1 MYSQGT
7 PAMGRKGV
15 SYYGTTSGRYRQR
28 RTSQEGVR
36 LIQLAVCLALFLTV
50 FLWNGVFPQR
60 MVQVRNNILALISN
74 DLDFETALASL
85 GQSLAEGDTVLSE
98 LGAFCVEVFGPEQP
112 AEPAE
117 EVSFTPP
124 RPEDML
130 AGEVGFLGQSPALE
144 ARTDHYAQV
153 SRFGLELGE
162 PVESEEPEPAEEEP
176 PAAAAAGTVLVV
188 SDYDGPE
195 LPENY
200 TMDQLS
206 LGELETMTPVLGHL
220 NSEYGYRDHPIDG
233 EYHFHTGV
241 DIGGKMGDPIAAFAD
256 GTVEY
261 TGKDDSYG
269 LYLQVDHGNG
279 VKSFYAHC
287 SEIVVVKGQK
297 VSMGDTLAL
306 IGSTGSSTG
315 PHLHLELKYNKT
327 RLNPAYYVEFLDQ

>member
-7 PAMGRKGV
+7 PAVGRRGV
-15 SYYGTTSGRYRQR
+15 SYTTSGRYRQR

-60 MVQVRNNILALISN
+60 MDQVRNNILALISN

-98 LGAFCVEVFGPEQP
+98 LGAFCVEVFGPEQQ
-112 AEPAE
+112 AEPAEE

-124 RPEDML
+124 GDML
-130 AGEVGFLGQSPALE
+130 AGEVGFLSQLPPPE

-153 SRFGLELGE
+153 SRFGLELE
-162 PVESEEPEPAEEEP
+162 KPVESEEPEQEEP

-206 LGELETMTPVLGHL
+206 LGDLETMTPVLGHL

-241 DIGGKMGDPIAAFAD
+241 DIGGKTGDPIAAFAD

>member
-7 PAMGRKGV
+7 PAVGRRGV
-15 SYYGTTSGRYRQR
+15 SYTTSGRYRQR

-74 DLDFETALASL
+74 DLDFETVLASL

-98 LGAFCVEVFGPEQP
+98 LGAFCVEVFGPEQQ
-112 AEPAE
+112 AEPAEE

-124 RPEDML
+124 GDML
-130 AGEVGFLGQSPALE
+130 AGEVGFLSQLPPPE

-153 SRFGLELGE
+153 SRFGLELE
-162 PVESEEPEPAEEEP
+162 KPVESEEPEQEEP

-206 LGELETMTPVLGHL
+206 LGDLETMTPVLGHL

-241 DIGGKMGDPIAAFAD
+241 DIGGKTGDPIAAFAD

-297 VSMGDTLAL
+297 VYMGDTLAL